1 MKNSKTLHV
10 RIYFVLFSN
19 LFLILLQSA
28 IIFFSYKR
36 SLHFMTKKAD
46 IQLEQ
51 ILNGQTEFSEE
62 HYFVV
67 TIDSEHNLK
76 IIKRN
81 NINEKEL
88 KKISLFLKQIN
99 FSKKKGFIDRYRFL
113 IEKNNLSTKI
123 AFIVKS
129 GNLSMLKNNLHS
141 QILFSI
147 FGIGIIFF
155 VLIFVSKIIV
165 LPLKKSEK
173 LQKEFITS
181 ASHALKTPLTII
193 STSADLLETESN
205 ELKGNE
211 WLKIIKSQIKNLTKM
226 TNNLVTISKMQE
238 NQNSIKIKFPL
249 SDVYEE
255 TVETFMGIIKLNNQQ
270 LQKSINKNISYFG
283 NEDEIRQLLSII
295 LENACK
301 YAGRNGEIKISLQ
314 KTRFSIE
321 IIVENTSQ
329 FYDEIELNKLFH
341 RFYRGKNTTQNGFGI
356 GLSVAKTIL
365 ENHSGKIKLY
375 MNNDKFCIRIKL

>member
-1 MKNSKTLHV
+1 
-10 RIYFVLFSN
+10 
-19 LFLILLQSA
+19 
-28 IIFFSYKR
+28 
-36 SLHFMTKKAD
+36 
-46 IQLEQ
+46 
-51 ILNGQTEFSEE
+51 
-62 HYFVV
+62 
-67 TIDSEHNLK
+67 
-76 IIKRN
+76 
-81 NINEKEL
+81 
-88 KKISLFLKQIN
+88 
-99 FSKKKGFIDRYRFL
+99 
-113 IEKNNLSTKI
+113 
-123 AFIVKS
+123 
-129 GNLSMLKNNLHS
+129 
-141 QILFSI
+141 
-147 FGIGIIFF
+147 
-155 VLIFVSKIIV
+155 
-165 LPLKKSEK
+165 
-173 LQKEFITS
+173 
-181 ASHALKTPLTII
+181 
-193 STSADLLETESN
+193 
-205 ELKGNE
+205 
-211 WLKIIKSQIKNLTKM
+211 M

-249 SDVYEE
+249 SDVCEE